1 MSAAAAGKRQRADAN
16 DAQVAALA
24 SAAAAGKR
32 RRADANDA
40 QVAALRRQIE
50 ALEGENAALRSAR
63 RLLADD
69 DRSGEVKRLRAER
82 RKLTGEL
89 RDFKCELRDA
99 FTNLTLVTLVAAVM
113 EESDGVEDVL
123 LAVLLTAELLGVNL

>member
-24 SAAAAGKR
+24 SAAAAGRR

-40 QVAALRRQIE
+40 QVAALCRQIE

-89 RDFKCELRDA
+89 RDFKCALRDA

>member
-1 MSAAAAGKRQRADAN
+1 MSAAAAGKRQ
-16 DAQVAALA
+16 
-24 SAAAAGKR
+24 
-32 RRADANDA
+32 RADANDA

-69 DRSGEVKRLRAER
+69 DRAGEVKRLRAER

-89 RDFKCELRDA
+89 RYFKCELRDA